1 MSEIH
6 NNNEILWLID
16 STDIHFNMN
25 TNSEID
31 YSMFPPSPLSLDAEV
46 IQLQDV
52 PLSLPLPLSDSD
64 FEVTDKDVIQEK
76 TDYAVSFFYRK
87 DFFVACA
94 EASMMEKKDVLS
106 YLDISL
112 IDAKDMQVIQQVLA
126 QSQSAWFFNVL
137 NVSTYL
143 RKKGIG
149 RLLVE
154 KMTQFCRENNAF
166 LLNAASSYGENGLNQ
181 QQLVAFYEKSGML
194 KLNEE
199 GLMIYHGNLSGIA
212 QKNK

>member
-1 MSEIH
+1 MSEIQ

-16 STDIHFNMN
+16 RADINFNAN
-25 TNSEID
+25 LNWDLDFKKDFTVSPQSVESEIIQPD
-31 YSMFPPSPLSLDAEV
+31 SPT
-46 IQLQDV
+46 
-52 PLSLPLPLSDSD
+52 PH
-64 FEVTDKDVIQEK
+64 FEFEITPRDIVQEK

-112 IDAKDMQVIQQVLA
+112 IDEKDMSIIQQTLA

-154 KMTQFCRENNAF
+154 KMTEFCRENNAF

-194 KLNEE
+194 KLNAE
-199 GLMIYHGNLSGIA
+199 GLMIYHGNLS
-212 QKNK
+212 QMVNNKK

>member
-16 STDIHFNMN
+16 RADINFNANLNWDLDFKKDFTASPQSVEPEIIQPDSPTPHFEF
-25 TNSEID
+25 EITHRD
-31 YSMFPPSPLSLDAEV
+31 IV
-46 IQLQDV
+46 
-52 PLSLPLPLSDSD
+52 
-64 FEVTDKDVIQEK
+64 QEK

-112 IDAKDMQVIQQVLA
+112 IDEKDMSIIQQTLA

-154 KMTQFCRENNAF
+154 KMTEFCRENNAF

-194 KLNEE
+194 KLNAE
-199 GLMIYHGNLSGIA
+199 GLMIYHGNLS
-212 QKNK
+212 QMVNNKK